1 MPKLVVENPVTKQVN
16 TYLIVCD
23 SDIPELLGEDID
35 TVAIS
40 LSSLKKAAKSIQHC
54 PVGGMRSY
62 QQLMED
68 LSIAQDSIQVL
79 EINLRDGNQDYEM
92 FAKHLSFLRN
102 KFDKMSFR
110 ERWRYLFRGYREYLR
125 EIEMG
130 FYDEQ
135 RNRQ

>member
-1 MPKLVVENPVTKQVN
+1 MPKLVVENTVTK
-16 TYLIVCD
+16 YLIVCD
-23 SDIPELLGEDID
+23 GDIPELLGEDID

-79 EINLRDGNQDYEM
+79 ENNLRNEKQVHGVLINR
-92 FAKHLSFLRN
+92 FWFLWNR
-102 KFDKMSFR
+102 FGDMTFW
-110 ERWRYLFRGYREYLR
+110 ERLRYLYHGYEKFVIDVGIDVGN
-125 EIEMG
+125 EFSEGEKIK
-130 FYDEQ
+130 
-135 RNRQ
+135 

>member
-1 MPKLVVENPVTKQVN
+1 MPKLIVENAITKQVN

-23 SDIPELLGEDID
+23 RDIPEILGENMS

-54 PVGGMRSY
+54 PVGDMQSY

-79 EINLRDGNQDYEM
+79 EINLRDEAILNR
-92 FAKHLSFLRN
+92 FWFLRN
-102 KFDKMSFR
+102 RFEGMSFWDR
-110 ERWRYLFRGYREYLR
+110 LRYLFHGYEQFIIDAEDEFFDREK
-125 EIEMG
+125 IK
-130 FYDEQ
+130 
-135 RNRQ
+135 